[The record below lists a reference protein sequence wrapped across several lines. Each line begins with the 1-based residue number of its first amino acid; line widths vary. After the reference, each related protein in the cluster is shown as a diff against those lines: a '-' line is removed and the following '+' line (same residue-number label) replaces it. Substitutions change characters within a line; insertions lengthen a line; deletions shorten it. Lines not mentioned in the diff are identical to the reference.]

1 MTFSIVAFDPKT
13 DEIGVAVATKNLAV
27 GSVVPW
33 ARAKIG
39 AIATQ
44 ASANVDFGPEGL
56 SLLETKINVKDV
68 LVTLINSDAGRDHR
82 QVGIV
87 NSSGE
92 TSAYT
97 GKSCVPWAGHL
108 EGEHYS
114 CQGNM
119 LTGERVV
126 RSLAETFEA
135 TSGML
140 PERMIAGLESAEA
153 AGGDK
158 RGKQSAAIYIAKID
172 SGWEGK
178 SDRYID
184 LRVDDHI
191 DPIPELK
198 KLLFL
203 HRKQHGV

>member
-1 MTFSIVAFDPKT
+1 MTFSIVAFDPTT

-33 ARAKIG
+33 AKAKVG

-44 ASANVDFGPEGL
+44 ASANVDFGPKGL
-56 SLLETKINVKDV
+56 RLLETKSNVTDV
-68 LVTLINSDAGRDHR
+68 LDTLINSDSGRDHR
-82 QVGIV
+82 QIGIV
-87 NSSGE
+87 NSNGE

-97 GKSCVPWAGHL
+97 GKSCVPWAGHFQ
-108 EGEHYS
+108 GEYYS

-119 LTGERVV
+119 LTGEQVV
-126 RSLAETFEA
+126 KSLAQTFEV
-135 TSGML
+135 TNGLL
-140 PERMIAGLESAEA
+140 PERMIAGLESAES

-158 RGKQSAAIYIAKID
+158 RGKQSAAIYIAKLD

-184 LRVDDHI
+184 LRIDDHI

-203 HRKQHGV
+203 HRKQHGI